1 VERLSHGYRVNCS
14 IIYNGRHAPELRWS
28 NADNATVQSVRS
40 WFVEKSSHRVVTLSA
55 KVPSALAVPSS
66 CQMSVP
72 LYRCTALS
80 RIYARTFPTGWIN
93 PTEDGEFFDDEF
105 DFNF

>member
-66 CQMSVP
+66 CQMSVLCIAAP
-72 LYRCTALS
+72 RSVASTPERFRLV
-80 RIYARTFPTGWIN
+80 G
-93 PTEDGEFFDDEF
+93 
-105 DFNF
+105 